1 MRREIRIAGFGGQG
15 TVLAGYLLGKAFSL
29 YQNLEAVMTQA
40 YGPEARGGAS
50 SSNIVVADREIAFPF
65 VQKADILIALSQEAY
80 SKFRLDTKPEAMI
93 ILDTSLVTPEPDDQ
107 TLGLPATE
115 IAEKLGH
122 RIVANVVML
131 GYLCGCQEWIQAVAL
146 REAINTTLKDKTIVL
161 NLKAFQ
167 EGLAHAAEL
176 EQTS

>member
-29 YQNLEAVMTQA
+29 YQNLEAVMTQS

-50 SSNIVVADREIAFPF
+50 SSNIVVADRAIAFPF
-65 VQKADILIALSQEAY
+65 VQQADILIALSQEAY
-80 SKFRLDTKPEAMI
+80 SKFREEAKEDALI
-93 ILDTSLVTPEPDDQ
+93 LLDTSLVTPEPEDT

-115 IAEKLGH
+115 IAESLGR

-131 GYLCGCQEWIQAVAL
+131 GYLCGCQDWIQSEAL
-146 REAINTTLKDKTIVL
+146 EQAIRTTVKEKTIEL

-167 EGLAHAAEL
+167 EGMAYAASMEHA
-176 EQTS
+176 S

>member
-1 MRREIRIAGFGGQG
+1 MRKEIRIAGFGGQG

-29 YQNLEAVMTQA
+29 YQDLEAVMTQS

-80 SKFRLDTKPEAMI
+80 LKFRHETSPDAMVI
-93 ILDTSLVTPEPDDQ
+93 IDTSLVEPDQDDEI
-107 TLGLPATE
+107 LGLPATE
-115 IAEKLGH
+115 IAEQLGH

-131 GYLCGCQEWIQAVAL
+131 GYLCANQGWISAEALEQAI
-146 REAINTTLKDKTIVL
+146 RTTLKEKTIDL
-161 NLKAFQ
+161 NISAFEQ
-167 EGLAHAAEL
+167 GRQQAASREIAG
-176 EQTS
+176 

>member
-1 MRREIRIAGFGGQG
+1 MRKEIRIAGFGGQG

-29 YQNLEAVMTQA
+29 YQDLEAVMTQS

-65 VQKADILIALSQEAY
+65 VQEADILIALSQEAY
-80 SKFRLDTKPEAMI
+80 TKFKSETKPDAV
-93 ILDTSLVTPEPDDQ
+93 ILIDTSLVEAGECAGVS
-107 TLGLPATE
+107 GLPATE
-115 IAEKLGH
+115 IAEQLGH

-131 GYLCGCQEWIQAVAL
+131 GFLCGHEEWILPEAMDQAI
-146 REAINTTLKDKTIVL
+146 RTTLKEKTIEI

-167 EGLAHAAEL
+167 KGLEMADSREPAR
-176 EQTS
+176 